1 MWGINRPPAPD
12 RGPTLR
18 PAAITIP
25 LMSLA
30 AEYRQQFSW
39 RSWSLIFEEV
49 PLQPGQTILD
59 LGCGIG
65 DQAREL
71 ASRGC
76 KVIGLDGNQELI
88 DAAILEQPP
97 NCEFL
102 TCDLRNPPNP
112 GIRVDGIWS
121 SFVAAYFTN
130 LVELLRR
137 WSPVL
142 SPEGWI
148 AITEIDDFF
157 GHEPLSPRTKSLLQ
171 AFADDALTAGRY
183 DFHMGGK
190 LQSCLA
196 QAGFA
201 VSRVLTLP
209 DRELSF
215 QGAAPPEVVEA
226 WRTRF
231 QRMPRL
237 QAICGSEFTNVQEE
251 FLSCLSRHDHV
262 STAKVISCIA
272 MKSADS

>member
-1 MWGINRPPAPD
+1 MWGINRPHATD

-30 AEYRQQFSW
+30 AEYRQQFTW

-237 QAICGSEFTNVQEE
+237 QAICGSEFANVQEE

>member
-1 MWGINRPPAPD
+1 
-12 RGPTLR
+12 
-18 PAAITIP
+18 
-25 LMSLA
+25 MSLA
-30 AEYRQQFSW
+30 AEYRQQFTW
-39 RSWSLIFEEV
+39 RSWNLLLEEL
-49 PLQPGQTILD
+49 PLQPGQTVLD
-59 LGCGIG
+59 LGCAIG

-88 DAAILEQPP
+88 DAAILDQPP

-102 TCDLRNPPNP
+102 TCDLRNPPDP
-112 GIRVDGIWS
+112 DIRVDGIWS
-121 SFVAAYFTN
+121 SFLAAYFTN
-130 LVELLRR
+130 LVEFLRR

-142 SPEGWI
+142 NPGGWI

-157 GHEPLSPRTKSLLQ
+157 GHEPLSARTKSLLQ

-190 LQSCLA
+190 LQSSLA

-215 QGAAPPEVVEA
+215 QGAALPEVVEA

-237 QAICGSEFTNVQEE
+237 RAICGSEFANVQEE
-251 FLSCLSRHDHV
+251 FLSCLSRPDHV
-262 STAKVISCIA
+262 STAKVISCTATKIG
-272 MKSADS
+272 

>member
-30 AEYRQQFSW
+30 AEYRQQFTW

-237 QAICGSEFTNVQEE
+237 QAICGSEFANVQEE

>member
-1 MWGINRPPAPD
+1 MWGINRPHATD

-237 QAICGSEFTNVQEE
+237 QAICGSEFANVQEE

>member
-1 MWGINRPPAPD
+1 MWGINRPHATD

-102 TCDLRNPPNP
+102 TCDLRNPPNL

-121 SFVAAYFTN
+121 SFLAAYFTN
-130 LVELLRR
+130 LVEFLRR

-142 SPEGWI
+142 NPEGWI
-148 AITEIDDFF
+148 AVTEIDDFF
-157 GHEPLSPRTKSLLQ
+157 GHEPLSTRTKSLLQ

-237 QAICGSEFTNVQEE
+237 QAICGSEFANVQEE

>member
-1 MWGINRPPAPD
+1 MWGINRPHATD

-102 TCDLRNPPNP
+102 TCDLRNPPNL

-237 QAICGSEFTNVQEE
+237 QAICGSEFANVQEE

>member
-1 MWGINRPPAPD
+1 
-12 RGPTLR
+12 
-18 PAAITIP
+18 
-25 LMSLA
+25 MSLA
-30 AEYRQQFSW
+30 AEYRQQFPW
-39 RSWSLIFEEV
+39 RPWNLILAEV
-49 PLQPGQTILD
+49 PLQPGHTILD

-88 DAAILEQPP
+88 NAAILEQPP

-102 TCDLRNPPNP
+102 AYDLRNAPNP

-121 SFVAAYFTN
+121 SFLAAYFTN
-130 LVELLRR
+130 LVEALRR
-137 WSPVL
+137 WAPAL
-142 SPEGWI
+142 SPGGWI

-157 GHEPLSPRTKSLLQ
+157 GHEPLSARTKSLLQ
-171 AFADDALTAGRY
+171 AFADDVLAAGRY

-190 LQSCLA
+190 LENCLA

-201 VSRVLTLP
+201 VSHVLSLP

-215 QGAAPPEVVEA
+215 QGAARSEVVAA

-231 QRMPRL
+231 NRMPRL
-237 QAICGSEFTNVQEE
+237 RAICGSEFANVEEE
-251 FLSCLSRHDHV
+251 FLSCLSRPDHV
-262 STAKVISCIA
+262 STAKVISCIGT
-272 MKSADS
+272 KIG